1 MTFGQQPGNGDPY
14 YGGNQQQPAY
24 GQQPGN
30 GDPYYGGNQQQPA
43 YGQQQYGQSQYS
55 YAPNGTAAINAQT
68 IYSREQ
74 VQAAQRASVTR
85 AYGEMTLGL
94 IITAVVAVVA
104 QMTGAYVSFIE
115 STGLIGFFGFAIVQ
129 VVLAVALGA
138 RIMKIKASTAR
149 VMFYVYAA
157 LMGFTLSSI
166 FLVYSISD
174 IGVALVLCAAFFF
187 VLTMFSLTT
196 KFDMLKAGPILMVGL
211 VVLIIS
217 QIVLMFVPGSTTG
230 MRIIC
235 AFGLILFAGMTLYDA
250 QQTRALFSAYEAQG
264 PEMIKKISI
273 ICALNLYLDFVNMF
287 LYILQLFGSR
297 D

>member
-1 MTFGQQPGNGDPY
+1 MTF
-14 YGGNQQQPAY
+14 

-129 VVLAVALGA
+129 VVMAVALGA
-138 RIMKIKASTAR
+138 RLI
-149 VMFYVYAA
+149 
-157 LMGFTLSSI
+157 
-166 FLVYSISD
+166 
-174 IGVALVLCAAFFF
+174 

>member
-1 MTFGQQPGNGDPY
+1 MNRNYSNISYAESPFGTLSEFMSKSFGWMFAGLLVTFGVGIG
-14 YGGNQQQPAY
+14 A
-24 GQQPGN
+24 
-30 GDPYYGGNQQQPA
+30 
-43 YGQQQYGQSQYS
+43 
-55 YAPNGTAAINAQT
+55 
-68 IYSREQ
+68 
-74 VQAAQRASVTR
+74 VAS
-85 AYGEMTLGL
+85 GL
-94 IITAVVAVVA
+94 IFPIINSGLFIFTSIAELVMVFVLSARVQKLQPSTATA
-104 QMTGAYVSFIE
+104 
-115 STGLIGFFGFAIVQ
+115 LFFGYA
-129 VVLAVALGA
+129 VLNG
-138 RIMKIKASTAR
+138 IN
-149 VMFYVYAA
+149 
-157 LMGFTLSSI
+157 LSSI

>member
-14 YGGNQQQPAY
+14 YGGNQQQP
-24 GQQPGN
+24 
-30 GDPYYGGNQQQPA
+30 
-43 YGQQQYGQSQYS
+43 GQSQYS

>member
-1 MTFGQQPGNGDPY
+1 
-14 YGGNQQQPAY
+14 
-24 GQQPGN
+24 
-30 GDPYYGGNQQQPA
+30 
-43 YGQQQYGQSQYS
+43 
-55 YAPNGTAAINAQT
+55 
-68 IYSREQ
+68 
-74 VQAAQRASVTR
+74 
-85 AYGEMTLGL
+85 MTLGL

-264 PEMIKKISI
+264 PEMIKRISI

>member
-1 MTFGQQPGNGDPY
+1 MIISKKMSAAPK
-14 YGGNQQQPAY
+14 
-24 GQQPGN
+24 
-30 GDPYYGGNQQQPA
+30 
-43 YGQQQYGQSQYS
+43 SQYS

>member
-1 MTFGQQPGNGDPY
+1 
-14 YGGNQQQPAY
+14 
-24 GQQPGN
+24 
-30 GDPYYGGNQQQPA
+30 
-43 YGQQQYGQSQYS
+43 
-55 YAPNGTAAINAQT
+55 
-68 IYSREQ
+68 
-74 VQAAQRASVTR
+74 
-85 AYGEMTLGL
+85 
-94 IITAVVAVVA
+94 
-104 QMTGAYVSFIE
+104 
-115 STGLIGFFGFAIVQ
+115 
-129 VVLAVALGA
+129 
-138 RIMKIKASTAR
+138 
-149 VMFYVYAA
+149 
-157 LMGFTLSSI
+157 
-166 FLVYSISD
+166 
-174 IGVALVLCAAFFF
+174 
-187 VLTMFSLTT
+187 MFSLTT

-250 QQTRALFSAYEAQG
+250 QQTRALFSAYEAQE

>member
-1 MTFGQQPGNGDPY
+1 MTF
-14 YGGNQQQPAY
+14 

-235 AFGLILFAGMTLYDA
+235 AFGLILFADMTLYDA

>member
-1 MTFGQQPGNGDPY
+1 MTF
-14 YGGNQQQPAY
+14 

-94 IITAVVAVVA
+94 IITAVVAV
-104 QMTGAYVSFIE
+104 
-115 STGLIGFFGFAIVQ
+115 VQ

>member
-1 MTFGQQPGNGDPY
+1 
-14 YGGNQQQPAY
+14 
-24 GQQPGN
+24 
-30 GDPYYGGNQQQPA
+30 
-43 YGQQQYGQSQYS
+43 
-55 YAPNGTAAINAQT
+55 
-68 IYSREQ
+68 
-74 VQAAQRASVTR
+74 
-85 AYGEMTLGL
+85 
-94 IITAVVAVVA
+94 
-104 QMTGAYVSFIE
+104 
-115 STGLIGFFGFAIVQ
+115 
-129 VVLAVALGA
+129 
-138 RIMKIKASTAR
+138 
-149 VMFYVYAA
+149 
-157 LMGFTLSSI
+157 MGFTLSSI

-196 KFDMLKAGPILMVGL
+196 KFDMLKAGPILMVSL

>member
-1 MTFGQQPGNGDPY
+1 
-14 YGGNQQQPAY
+14 
-24 GQQPGN
+24 
-30 GDPYYGGNQQQPA
+30 
-43 YGQQQYGQSQYS
+43 
-55 YAPNGTAAINAQT
+55 
-68 IYSREQ
+68 
-74 VQAAQRASVTR
+74 
-85 AYGEMTLGL
+85 MTLGL

-115 STGLIGFFGFAIVQ
+115 STGLIGFFGFAIAQ

-174 IGVALVLCAAFFF
+174 IGVALGLCAVFFF

-230 MRIIC
+230 IRIIC

>member
-1 MTFGQQPGNGDPY
+1 MTF
-14 YGGNQQQPAY
+14 

-115 STGLIGFFGFAIVQ
+115 STG
-129 VVLAVALGA
+129 
-138 RIMKIKASTAR
+138 IMKIKASTAR

>member
-1 MTFGQQPGNGDPY
+1 MTF
-14 YGGNQQQPAY
+14 

-129 VVLAVALGA
+129 VVLAVALRPHHEDQGIDRPCHVLRVRGA
-138 RIMKIKASTAR
+138 DGIHSQLHLPGVQHLRHRRGPGPVRGVLLRAHH
-149 VMFYVYAA
+149 V
-157 LMGFTLSSI
+157 
-166 FLVYSISD
+166 LVDHEIRHAQ
-174 IGVALVLCAAFFF
+174 GRPHPHG
-187 VLTMFSLTT
+187 
-196 KFDMLKAGPILMVGL
+196 GPGGADHLPDRAHVRSGQHDRDAYHL
-211 VVLIIS
+211 RL
-217 QIVLMFVPGSTTG
+217 
-230 MRIIC
+230 R
-235 AFGLILFAGMTLYDA
+235 LILFAGMTLYDA

>member
-1 MTFGQQPGNGDPY
+1 MTF
-14 YGGNQQQPAY
+14 

-85 AYGEMTLGL
+85 AYGEM
-94 IITAVVAVVA
+94 
-104 QMTGAYVSFIE
+104 
-115 STGLIGFFGFAIVQ
+115 
-129 VVLAVALGA
+129 
-138 RIMKIKASTAR
+138 IKASTAR